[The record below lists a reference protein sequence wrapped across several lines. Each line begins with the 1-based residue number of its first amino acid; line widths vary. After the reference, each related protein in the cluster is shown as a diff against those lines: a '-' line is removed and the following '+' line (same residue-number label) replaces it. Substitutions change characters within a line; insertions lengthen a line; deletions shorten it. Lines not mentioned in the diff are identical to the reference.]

1 MFAFKKKAYVSPA
14 KRGKLWLSGAMLPFL
29 LALLNLVILQPGQAS
44 PSING
49 DPYVD
54 ELLTNACVAQSSY
67 WAAVK
72 EDLTNGNVDQAIKRC
87 REVMARRPLDIDMH
101 GMYAMSLEM
110 KLRKGQYDPALFDEC
125 VREWTKVAKVK
136 ILSQS
141 NGWEHVGD
149 GEVFVANQDRR
160 DLARRHLISLV
171 GRAPKYFES
180 EEAFVEKAIQTSTQV
195 SGKIKSDKQL

>member
-1 MFAFKKKAYVSPA
+1 MLSLPRHVSPY
-14 KRGKLWLSGAMLPFL
+14 RRKLSPLGSAICFSFVMLGTAAWL
-29 LALLNLVILQPGQAS
+29 PGIAA

-54 ELLTNACVAQSSY
+54 ELLTNACVSQSSY
-67 WAAVK
+67 WSAVK
-72 EDLTNGNVDQAIKRC
+72 EDLTNGNVDRAIKRC

-101 GMYAMSLEM
+101 CMYAMSLEM
-110 KLRKGQYDPALFDEC
+110 KLRKGQYDSALFDEC

-136 ILSQS
+136 ILAQS

-149 GEVFVANQDRR
+149 GEVFVANQERR

-180 EEAFVEKAIQTSTQV
+180 EEAFVEKAIRTSTQV
-195 SGKIKSDKQL
+195 SGKIKSDKPL